1 MASTQHK
8 TAGDTSRIYIYG
20 QTLTVKGTHADDAY
34 IQALAAHVSLQ
45 MERLAKESPLT
56 PLAQVAMLAALNV
69 AHELFQERDQNA
81 QRNADLDTRTR
92 EMLDNIEA
100 EFQTVR
106 HNV

>member
-1 MASTQHK
+1 MASSFHEE
-8 TAGDTSRIYIYG
+8 ADDTSRIHIYG
-20 QTLTVKGTHADDAY
+20 QTLTVKGTHTDDAY
-34 IQALAAHVSLQ
+34 IQSLAAHVSLQ

-56 PLAQVAMLAALNV
+56 PMAQVAMLAALNIT
-69 AHELFQERDQNA
+69 HELFQERDQSA
-81 QRNADLDTRTR
+81 QRDADIDTRTR